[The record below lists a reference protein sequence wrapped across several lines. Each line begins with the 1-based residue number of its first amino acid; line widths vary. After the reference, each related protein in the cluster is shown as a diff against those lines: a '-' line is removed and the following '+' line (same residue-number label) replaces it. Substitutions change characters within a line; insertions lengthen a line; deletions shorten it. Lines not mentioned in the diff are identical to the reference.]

1 MTEIE
6 YRLKCL
12 KRHKGKFDRKR
23 IALYGIADNARA
35 IIHKFPEQNIIALL
49 DQKHIGEYIFG
60 KKVIS
65 LEEVIQL
72 RIEVIIIAA
81 EARSSRIVSERIFDF
96 CQNHHIQLLN
106 MYGMEEI
113 EIRHQSLLQEIS
125 YTNFGEKG
133 LLRQIKQ
140 NDVIC
145 FQLMDVLCTTKY
157 FSKEDFINTLE
168 SCCGHR
174 QFAWKRIQAE
184 EMIDRRN
191 AYGIVNIYKNYQS
204 VTSASIAEIQNMQS
218 QEEKLFLGGV
228 IPRRK
233 MIDILNHT
241 YEQGKK
247 VYIISDLPYTKELLE
262 RLLEKIGVQDYHGMI
277 QENLL
282 NITFSDGALRRGLA
296 ELFEQHVLYIG
307 TRSNITFMM
316 AQLYQM
322 NVCMLKNAWDLLWQ
336 VSDLHIKKTDISAEN
351 KSSFSEWVQNA
362 MNSPFVKDNKGY
374 MSQSALTEEIE
385 KSLKLQGK
393 SKRQFELFPLPQYTE
408 IEELEILDFMVYEK
422 PLVSVII
429 PVYNQFEYTYNC
441 LKSILYNTGSIEYE
455 VIVADDSSTDDTI
468 QLEQVVKG
476 VKILHNKKNV
486 LFLRN
491 CKQAANHAK
500 GKYLLF
506 LNNDTQVQCNWM
518 ESLVCLLDQHSD
530 IGMAG
535 SKILSPDGMLQ
546 EAGGI
551 IWQDGTGANYGRGDS
566 PDAPEYNYVKE
577 VDYISGASIIV
588 RKELWEEIGG
598 FDERYAPAYCEDSD
612 FSFEIRSHGRKV
624 VYQPASE
631 VVHFEGISNGTDL
644 TEGIKRYQSVNTEK
658 LRQKW
663 QEVLKVEQRKKEEG
677 TFAARER
684 KCNRKTVVMFSDV
697 MPQYDYDAG
706 SKTIYSYL
714 KLFLE
719 YGYIVKF
726 VPEDFKNVTPYT
738 YELQQMGIEVLYGT
752 YYKKYIDMWI
762 LEHQNE
768 IEYAFINFPNS
779 GERFIDILKC
789 TSIKIRYYGVDL
801 HYLRKRRE
809 YVLNGKQECLHLS
822 EKFYKIEKNII
833 NKVEKVYY
841 PSEVEVQ
848 VVKKEFKKN
857 AKLLLPFMYE
867 WDKEIIKYRP
877 EEREGI
883 LFVGGFNHSPNVD
896 AVLWFSTEIY
906 PQITKIREMPFYI
919 VGSNEPL
926 EIQNL
931 TQKGIIHMGYLSEE
945 ELQNLYKRIK
955 LVIVPLR
962 FGAGIKGKV
971 VDAMYQGVPMVATS
985 IGIEG
990 IPEAERYVETANDA
1004 KMFKNKVIDLYS
1016 DNVRLVET
1024 SENYRRVIKKYYS
1037 KEAAW
1042 EKIKDD
1048 F

>member
-1 MTEIE
+1 M
-6 YRLKCL
+6 
-12 KRHKGKFDRKR
+12 
-23 IALYGIADNARA
+23 
-35 IIHKFPEQNIIALL
+35 
-49 DQKHIGEYIFG
+49 
-60 KKVIS
+60 
-65 LEEVIQL
+65 
-72 RIEVIIIAA
+72 IIIAA

-106 MYGMEEI
+106 MYGMDEI
-113 EIRHQSLLQEIS
+113 EIRHQSLLQEIG
-125 YTNFGEKG
+125 YVDFDEKEM
-133 LLRQIKQ
+133 LRQINQ
-140 NDVIC
+140 NDVVC
-145 FQLMDVLCTTKY
+145 FQLMDVLCAAKY
-157 FSKEDFINTLE
+157 FSKEDFMDALE
-168 SCCGHR
+168 SCNGHC
-174 QFAWKRIQAE
+174 QFAKKRIQAE
-184 EMIDRRN
+184 EMIDHRG
-191 AYGIVNIYKNYQS
+191 AYGIINIYKNYQS
-204 VTSASIAEIQNMQS
+204 VTSTSIEEVQNMQS
-218 QEEKLFLGGV
+218 QEEEFFLDGV
-228 IPRRK
+228 IPKKK
-233 MIDILNHT
+233 MTDVLNHT

-247 VYIISDLPYTKELLE
+247 IYIISDLPYTKELVE
-262 RLLEKIGVQDYHGMI
+262 RLLRKIGVQDYHGVI

-316 AQLYQM
+316 AQVYHM
-322 NVCMLKNAWDLLWQ
+322 DVCMLKNAWEMLWQ
-336 VSDLHIKKTDISAEN
+336 VSDLRIKKTDISADN
-351 KSSFSEWVQNA
+351 RSVFSEWVQNA
-362 MNSPFVKDNKGY
+362 MNSPFVKDNKEY
-374 MSQSALTEEIE
+374 MSQPVLTGEIE
-385 KSLKLQGK
+385 KSLKLQGE
-393 SKRQFELFPLPQYTE
+393 SRRQFDLFPLPQYTK
-408 IEELEILDFMVYEK
+408 IEELEILEFPIYEK
-422 PLVSVII
+422 PLVSVVV

-441 LKSILYNTGSIEYE
+441 LKSILYNTGNIAYE

-468 QLEQVVKG
+468 RLEQVVEG

-486 LFLRN
+486 LFLCN
-491 CKQAANHAK
+491 CNQAANHAI

-518 ESLVCLLDQHSD
+518 ESLVCLLERQSN

-535 SKILSPDGMLQ
+535 SKILFPDGMLQ

-577 VDYISGASIIV
+577 VDYISGASIII

-598 FDERYAPAYCEDSD
+598 FDERYMPAYCEDSD
-612 FSFEIRSHGRKV
+612 LAFEVRAHGRKV

-644 TEGIKRYQSVNTEK
+644 TQGIKRYQSVNTEK

-663 QEVLKVEQRKKEEG
+663 QEVLNEGQCKKEDG
-677 TFAARER
+677 IFAARER
-684 KCNRKTVVMFSDV
+684 KCNRKTIVMFSDV
-697 MPQYDYDAG
+697 TPQYDCDAG

-726 VPEDFKNVTPYT
+726 VPEDFKNVAPYT
-738 YELQQMGIEVLYGT
+738 YELQQMGIEVLHGT

-762 LEHQNE
+762 FEHQYE

-779 GERFIDILKC
+779 GKRFIDILKC
-789 TSIKIRYYGVDL
+789 TPIKIRYYGVDL
-801 HYLRKRRE
+801 HYLRKQRE
-809 YVLNGKQECLHLS
+809 YALTGEQECLRLS
-822 EKFYKIEKNII
+822 EKFYKMEKNILE
-833 NKVEKVYY
+833 KVEKVYY
-841 PSEVEVQ
+841 PSEVEIQ
-848 VVKKEFKKN
+848 VIKKEFKKN
-857 AKLLLPFMYE
+857 AKVLLPFMYE
-867 WDKEIIKYRP
+867 WDKETPKYKP
-877 EEREGI
+877 KERDGI
-883 LFVGGFNHSPNVD
+883 LFVGGFNHPPNVD
-896 AVLWFSTEIY
+896 AVLWFSREIY
-906 PQITKIREMPFYI
+906 PQINKKKEIPFYI

-945 ELQNLYKRIK
+945 ELQDLYKRIK

-971 VDAMYQGVPMVATS
+971 VDAMFQGVPMVATS

-990 IPEAERYVETANDA
+990 IPEAERCIEIANDA
-1004 KMFKNKVIDLYS
+1004 KMFGKKVIDLYT
-1016 DNVRLVET
+1016 DNDRLIET